1 MPDSVDLTPILTAL
15 NQQAHEFEFGCLQEL
30 REQHGRVKR
39 RPTHL
44 PFPRATDKEWAHH
57 VGGWQELQFNV
68 ASDDGHLRWGV
79 AISLQASKSLRD
91 PTVIYPKLVKLNRFL
106 EAQSEYLRNREYLM
120 WEYTGQGKART
131 RSRDR
136 APHPFRADL
145 YKQGDFLFLGKHGP
159 IEAFEAA
166 TVLRDFDRLLPLYK
180 FVEFESEKAL
190 PLLSKPGPFE
200 FKPDESSSSRPTV
213 SRPRSRRIAGEFDV
227 SHRHDDL
234 QAALKQQLNAESGV
248 QVATELKDGRGGRI
262 DLVACR
268 NGELEFYEI
277 KTGTTAKQC
286 VRDALGQ
293 LLEYAYRAPAIRPKK
308 LFVVGERL
316 MDSDTEEYLRLLRD
330 ELCIP
335 IWYQQVEGSD

>member
-1 MPDSVDLTPILTAL
+1 
-15 NQQAHEFEFGCLQEL
+15 
-30 REQHGRVKR
+30 
-39 RPTHL
+39 
-44 PFPRATDKEWAHH
+44 
-57 VGGWQELQFNV
+57 
-68 ASDDGHLRWGV
+68 
-79 AISLQASKSLRD
+79 
-91 PTVIYPKLVKLNRFL
+91 
-106 EAQSEYLRNREYLM
+106 M
-120 WEYTGQGKART
+120 WEYTGHGKTRT

-136 APHPFRADL
+136 TPQPFCADL

-159 IEAFEAA
+159 FEAFEAT

-180 FVEFESEKAL
+180 FVEFESEKAI
-190 PLLSKPGPFE
+190 PLLSNLGSFE
-200 FKPDESSSSRPTV
+200 FKPDEPSSSQQIKSRT
-213 SRPRSRRIAGEFDV
+213 RSRRMAGEFDI

-293 LLEYAYRAPAIRPKK
+293 LLEYAYRAPAIRPRQ
-308 LFVVGERL
+308 LFVVGEPR
-316 MDSDTEEYLRLLRD
+316 MDRDTAEYLRLLRD
-330 ELCIP
+330 ELKIP
-335 IWYQQVEGSD
+335 IDYRQVKDLD